1 MSKWSK
7 AEIEAAESSAAHLL
21 GFSSL
26 YLEQRKAI
34 TAFVQGCD
42 VFVSLPTGFGKTLCF
57 GVLPWTFDGEKGK
70 MSAGVRQP
78 RIAALQSSV
87 S

>member
-42 VFVSLPTGFGKTLCF
+42 VFVSLPTGFGKTLFRCASMD
-57 GVLPWTFDGEKGK
+57 L
-70 MSAGVRQP
+70 R
-78 RIAALQSSV
+78 R
-87 S
+87 